1 MARWPRHRASP
12 NLKCL
17 HLSQICHKTKYLEVK
32 LNFHRQIAICVCHK
46 PVPRQIHNDK
56 CVCHKPVPQQ
66 IHNDKYALL
75 FTTVPQYKNHSP
87 ENAVNHQFGFHRSV
101 FLKYY
106 LDKNL
111 PLISVVSTIVIMV
124 VRHWFART
132 DERLAPIEEALRRM
146 DENEARW
153 ARKLLNFFISITH

>member
-46 PVPRQIHNDK
+46 PVPR
-56 CVCHKPVPQQ
+56 Q

-146 DENEARW
+146 DENEARR